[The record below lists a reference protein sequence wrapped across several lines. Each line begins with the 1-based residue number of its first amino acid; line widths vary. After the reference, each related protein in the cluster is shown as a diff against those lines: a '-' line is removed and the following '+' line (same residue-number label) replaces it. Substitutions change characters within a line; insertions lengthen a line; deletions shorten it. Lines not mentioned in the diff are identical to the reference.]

1 MDMDFG
7 SLAFLLVV
15 VGFWAVLCGVFF
27 RVDSGGRGR
36 RFCYFFLNVM
46 VIVFLNLSMVEVVVC
61 LGVVL
66 VVYFVG
72 LVGER

>member
-36 RFCYFFLNVM
+36 RFCYFFLNRYGDC
-46 VIVFLNLSMVEVVVC
+46 FFEFKY
-61 LGVVL
+61 G
-66 VVYFVG
+66 
-72 LVGER
+72 